1 MLLVIYYTE
10 TFTGIKMNSNQSNNR
25 DGSFHIRLAPV
36 PKIPK
41 EEKKEEK
48 KEVKKNDKKDRK

>member
-1 MLLVIYYTE
+1 
-10 TFTGIKMNSNQSNNR
+10 MNSNQSNNR

-41 EEKKEEK
+41 EEKKQEK
-48 KEVKKNDKKDRK
+48 KEVKKNDQKANRK

>member
-1 MLLVIYYTE
+1 MI
-10 TFTGIKMNSNQSNNR
+10 SNQANNR
-25 DGSFHIRLAPV
+25 DGSYHIRLAPV

-41 EEKKEEK
+41 QEEK